1 MGGDFQLAWDVLQ
14 PLIMFGV
21 TVGVSLAVIFGFIK
35 IGFKLAPYIVVGA
48 LLVWFFSNGV

>member
-1 MGGDFQLAWDVLQ
+1 MGGDFQLAWDALQ
-14 PLIMFGV
+14 PLIMLGV

-48 LLVWFFSNGV
+48 LLVWFLS